1 MPRNGQFDDELAS
14 ELAADSAL
22 PGQSITMLRRTIL
35 LFLALVSLA
44 YLIDAQQQRSK
55 RSRRSSHHRRV
66 TRKPLKPPVTSFVTD
81 SGGRE
86 LIIRLLD
93 IGQGDATYI
102 RNGSSKVII
111 DGGPDTAAF
120 GRYLDSLKLNNSTI
134 DVVILSHQHLDHY
147 SGLRELFKTS
157 RHIRVLYFFENKDPA
172 PAVTLAELRD
182 SILSRMDRDSLIYRD
197 TDDPCTNGR
206 PICTITMNGG
216 AKLHIMAPLPM
227 GDGPNNRSTAVKLIG
242 PDSGSFTM
250 WLVGDAERE
259 EIAWFETTGYNRNPG
274 MLVNVLKA
282 DHHGS
287 CNGVTPRYLALT
299 SPQWAVASVGERNDY
314 GHMHTQAK
322 KIYRAAGVPWY
333 RTDQNGTITIRSPG
347 TVGGG
352 FTITPQSGGTD
363 LDGPSDRVSHQEG
376 CATGMR

>member
-1 MPRNGQFDDELAS
+1 
-14 ELAADSAL
+14 
-22 PGQSITMLRRTIL
+22 MLKRLIFSL
-35 LFLALVSLA
+35 LALVSLA
-44 YLIDAQQQRSK
+44 LLIEAQQQRSK
-55 RSRRSSHHRRV
+55 RARRSSQPHQRRAIH
-66 TRKPLKPPVTSFVTD
+66 KPAKPPITSFATD

-86 LIIRLLD
+86 LIVRLLD

-120 GRYLDSLKLNNSTI
+120 GRYLDSLNLNNSTI

-182 SILSRMDRDSLIYRD
+182 SILSRVDRDSLIYRD
-197 TDDPCTNGR
+197 TDDPCSNGR

-216 AKLHIMAPLPM
+216 AKLHIMAPLPR
-227 GDGPNNRSTAVKLIG
+227 GDGANNRSTAVKLIG
-242 PDSGSFTM
+242 PDSASFAM
-250 WLVGDAERE
+250 WLAGDAERE
-259 EIAWFETTGYNRNPG
+259 EIGWFETMGYNRNPG
-274 MLVNVLKA
+274 MRVNVLKG

-299 SPQWAVASVGERNDY
+299 RPQWVVASLGSRNDY

-322 KIYRAAGVPWY
+322 EIYRGAGVPWY

-352 FTITPQSGGTD
+352 FTITPQRAGTD
-363 LDGPSDRVSHQEG
+363 LDGPSDRISQQPG
-376 CATGMR
+376 CAMGMR

>member
-1 MPRNGQFDDELAS
+1 
-14 ELAADSAL
+14 
-22 PGQSITMLRRTIL
+22 MLKRLIFL
-35 LFLALVSLA
+35 LLALVSLA
-44 YLIDAQQQRSK
+44 FLIEAQQQRSK
-55 RSRRSSHHRRV
+55 RSRRSSHPYQRRT
-66 TRKPLKPPVTSFVTD
+66 TRKPTKPPVTSFVTD

-86 LIIRLLD
+86 LIVRMLD

-157 RHIRVLYFFENKDPA
+157 RHIRVLYFLENKDPA
-172 PAVTLAELRD
+172 PAATLAELRD

-197 TDDPCTNGR
+197 TDDPCSNGR

-216 AKLHIMAPLPM
+216 AKLHIMAPLPK

-250 WLVGDAERE
+250 WLAGDAERE
-259 EIAWFETTGYNRNPG
+259 EIGWFEATGYNQNPG
-274 MLVNVLKA
+274 MRVNVLKA

-287 CNGVTPRYLALT
+287 CNGVTPHYLALT
-299 SPQWAVASVGERNDY
+299 DPQWVVASLGARNDY
-314 GHMHTQAK
+314 GHIHTQAK

-347 TVGGG
+347 TIGGG
-352 FTITPQSGGTD
+352 FTITPQRDGTD
-363 LDGPSDRVSHQEG
+363 LDGPSDRVSRQDG